1 MSLIKLMNNN
11 EQNKFERLASL
22 FHHEKSDGK
31 KTQNAQQESGITEDS
46 DFSAVKKIYEAKDL
60 VCQASKVT
68 PPGKAWNK
76 VHSRIRRRHPLRNIV
91 YWQYAAAVIVV
102 ILTIGLFVGKNVRQ
116 YFSDP
121 EQFISIVSPLGLG
134 EIKNLTLTDG
144 TDVWLNSG
152 SILKFS
158 NRFGKTN
165 RHVIVDGEALFKVVK
180 DNKNPFTVSLGNSKV
195 IVHGTTF
202 NVKGYSTDDKYEVVL
217 IEGSVEYVNSLK
229 NIFIEP
235 GERITEIKASGY
247 LVVDRVDPENY
258 TSWKENKLRFYDTPF
273 EEVLR
278 EIGRKYNVTFEI
290 KNRDLLNLKY
300 TATFIDESIEE
311 VMQMLKTV
319 SPITYK
325 IINRT
330 SVNDKQY
337 IKPKIIIE
345 KRQTLK

>member
-1 MSLIKLMNNN
+1 MNNN

-91 YWQYAAAVIVV
+91 YWQYAAAVIAI
-102 ILTIGLFVGKNVRQ
+102 ILTIGLFVGKSVRQ

-121 EQFISIVSPLGLG
+121 EQFISIVSPLG

-202 NVKGYSTDDKYEVVL
+202 NVKGYSTDDKCEVVL

-229 NIFIEP
+229 KIFIKP

-258 TSWKENKLRFYDTPF
+258 TSWKCGKVYFDNQTLLDLVSLLEKWYDVDFEFANNDVKLY
-273 EEVLR
+273 
-278 EIGRKYNVTFEI
+278 TF
-290 KNRDLLNLKY
+290 
-300 TATFIDESIEE
+300 TG
-311 VMQMLKTV
+311 V
-319 SPITYK
+319 
-325 IINRT
+325 INREHT
-330 SVNDKQY
+330 LDYTLQ
-337 IKPKIIIE
+337 IIE
-345 KRQTLK
+345 MTNKVKFVKKGEKMLITN